1 MQIVRPLN
9 IGYIFLLLT
18 LTGCGSGS
26 SETTAPPT
34 AVSSGRIDW
43 QQQSSPTLPD
53 GLQFY
58 RGSKDN
64 QASFAAWY
72 LLLDGQGSSL
82 SLTPVKSEPFLT
94 LPELTTANLIAA
106 VNGGYF
112 GGDQSYSAAIAGNEL
127 LSKNIVSLNRFGKS
141 YPVMRAL
148 FYLDTNGEAQ
158 VSWAYHFGNA
168 ISDIRTY
175 AAPLPYQ
182 NNDATPQTAPAI
194 AAGNPLP
201 ALQMAI
207 GGGPVLVRQG
217 TKVLS
222 YNEEIF
228 WGSGVELDD
237 VRPRTAIGYTA
248 SGQILL
254 FVTNAMR
261 LADLPE
267 HLLELGV
274 EGAINLDGGG
284 STAMRL
290 LDNSIYSQQ
299 RAVPIAVTIQQ
310 TTPQP

>member
-9 IGYIFLLLT
+9 IGYIILLLT

-34 AVSSGRIDW
+34 AVSSGRINW
-43 QQQSSPTLPD
+43 QQQNSPALPE
-53 GLQFY
+53 GIKYYQ
-58 RGSKDN
+58 GSKDN
-64 QASFAAWY
+64 HASFAAWY
-72 LLLDGQGSSL
+72 LLLDSQNNNL
-82 SLTPVKSEPFLT
+82 SLTAVKSQPFLT
-94 LPELTTANLIAA
+94 LPELTGANLIAA

-112 GGDQSYSAAIAGNEL
+112 GGDQSYSAAISGNEL
-127 LSKNIVSLNRFGKS
+127 LSKNIASLNRFGKS

-148 FYLDTNGEAQ
+148 FYLDILGKAE
-158 VSWAYHFGNA
+158 VSWAYHFGND
-168 ISDIRTY
+168 ITDIRTY

-182 NNDATPQTAPAI
+182 SNDATPQAAPDSNT
-194 AAGNPLP
+194 GNPLP
-201 ALQMAI
+201 ALKMAV
-207 GGGPVLVRQG
+207 GGGPVLVRHG
-217 TKVLS
+217 AKVLS

-248 SGQILL
+248 TGQVLL

-261 LADLPE
+261 LADLPD

-284 STAMRL
+284 SSAMRL
-290 LDNSIYSQQ
+290 LDSSIFNQQ
-299 RAVPIAVTIQQ
+299 RAVPIAITIQQ
-310 TTPQP
+310 TTQQP